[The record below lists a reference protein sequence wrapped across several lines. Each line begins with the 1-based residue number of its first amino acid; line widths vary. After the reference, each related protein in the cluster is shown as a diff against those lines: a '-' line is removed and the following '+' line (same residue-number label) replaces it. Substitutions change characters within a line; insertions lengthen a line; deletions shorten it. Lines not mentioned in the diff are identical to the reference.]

1 MDLDIRIK
9 NIEEYYSNFDN
20 LEDDEQP
27 YAETLKQE
35 EWMVMDN
42 YGRKKKGK
50 NSKLLSHVEHLEEAY
65 SSKAS
70 TFVQDLEEDGVN
82 SVKGVACKKQTM
94 VKVSTRYISSK
105 LLINAKISLASFIY
119 DCIGTFCFP
128 NEETSLIYT
137 CHKIIKVLTYL
148 LMTNTDDLGSLEFM
162 VITKDSCDCGDR
174 EMRDILFRIFLDN
187 NIQHR
192 LHLSGEFFAQFNK
205 RNEAVRKQIGLCE
218 FENVESGIICAICVN
233 PKEYFELHEYI
244 MKPTGNTR
252 TRERVPRA

>member
-94 VKVSTRYISSK
+94 VKVSTRYISFT

-128 NEETSLIYT
+128 NEETSLIYA

-148 LMTNTDDLGSLEFM
+148 LMTNTDLGSLEFM
-162 VITKDSCDCGDR
+162 VIAEDSCDCGDR

-187 NIQHR
+187 NTQHR